1 MTRTFRMAD
10 CGWQMWDF
18 RDHIRYPP
26 SAIRHPQNQ
35 IMHKFLLWDHD
46 GVLVDT
52 EPLYF
57 AATQESIRLLGLDI
71 DRAEYLRLTTAG
83 RTSWELARQRGIA
96 EAVIAE
102 ARQER
107 DRRYQQYLMTREI
120 EIEGVIDVL
129 TALSA
134 RYRMAIV
141 TTSKRSDFELI
152 HRWRKIRDFF
162 EFVITVEDC
171 ARAKPDPDPYLRAL
185 SKFNAGPEEAL
196 VIEDSARGLAAALA
210 AGLKC
215 VIIRNSFT
223 AADDFSG
230 ASHVLSS
237 IRDLPQVLS

>member
-1 MTRTFRMAD
+1 L
-10 CGWQMWDF
+10 
-18 RDHIRYPP
+18 HID
-26 SAIRHPQNQ
+26 Q
-35 IMHKFLLWDHD
+35 
-46 GVLVDT
+46 V
-52 EPLYF
+52 
-57 AATQESIRLLGLDI
+57 
-71 DRAEYLRLTTAG
+71 EYLRLTTAG
-83 RTSWELARQRGIA
+83 RTSWDIARQRGIP
-96 EAVIAE
+96 ESTIVE

-129 TALSA
+129 TTLSA

-152 HRWRKIRDFF
+152 HRSRKIRDFF
-162 EFVITVEDC
+162 EFVLTVEDC

-185 SKFNAGPEEAL
+185 SRFNARPEDAL

-210 AGLKC
+210 AGVQC

-230 ASHVLSS
+230 AAHVLSS
-237 IRDLPQVLS
+237 IRDLPPVLS

>member
-1 MTRTFRMAD
+1 
-10 CGWQMWDF
+10 
-18 RDHIRYPP
+18 
-26 SAIRHPQNQ
+26 
-35 IMHKFLLWDHD
+35 MHKFLLWDHD

-57 AATQESIRLLGLDI
+57 AATQESIKLLGLDI
-71 DRAEYLRLTTAG
+71 DQAEYLRLTTAG
-83 RTSWELARQRGIA
+83 RTSWDLARQHGVPETTI
-96 EAVIAE
+96 VE

-107 DRRYQQYLMTREI
+107 DRRYPQYLMTREI

-129 TALSA
+129 TTLSS

-152 HRWRKIRDFF
+152 HRSRQIRNFF
-162 EFVITVEDC
+162 EFVLTVEDC

-185 SKFNAGPEEAL
+185 SKFNAQPEDAL

-210 AGLKC
+210 AGLEC

-223 AADDFSG
+223 AADDFTG

-237 IRDLPQVLS
+237 VRAPPTVLS

>member
-1 MTRTFRMAD
+1 
-10 CGWQMWDF
+10 
-18 RDHIRYPP
+18 
-26 SAIRHPQNQ
+26 
-35 IMHKFLLWDHD
+35 MHKFLLWDHD

-57 AATQESIRLLGLDI
+57 AATQESMKLLGLDI
-71 DRAEYLRLTTAG
+71 ERSEYLRLTTAG

-96 EAVIAE
+96 EPAIVE
-102 ARQER
+102 ARRER
-107 DRRYQQYLMTREI
+107 DRRYQQYLMTHEI
-120 EIEGVIDVL
+120 EIVGVVDTL
-129 TALSA
+129 TALST

-141 TTSKRSDFELI
+141 TTSKRSDFDLI
-152 HRWRKIRDFF
+152 HRSRRIRDFF
-162 EFVITVEDC
+162 EFVLTVEDC

-185 SKFNAGPEEAL
+185 KKFNAQPEEAL

-230 ASHVLSS
+230 ASHVINS

>member
-1 MTRTFRMAD
+1 M
-10 CGWQMWDF
+10 
-18 RDHIRYPP
+18 Y
-26 SAIRHPQNQ
+26 
-35 IMHKFLLWDHD
+35 KFLLWDHD

-57 AATQESIRLLGLDI
+57 AATQECVRLLGLDI
-71 DRAEYLRLTTAG
+71 EQTEYLRLMTAG

-96 EAVIAE
+96 ETKIIE

-107 DRRYQQYLMTREI
+107 DRRYQHYLMTREI

-129 TALSA
+129 TSLSA

-141 TTSKRSDFELI
+141 TTSKRTDFELI
-152 HRWRKIRDFF
+152 HRSRKIRDFF

-171 ARAKPDPDPYLRAL
+171 AKAKPDPDPYLRAL
-185 SKFNAGPEEAL
+185 KTFNAQPEEAL

-210 AGLKC
+210 AGLEC

-223 AADDFSG
+223 AGDDFTG
-230 ASHVLSS
+230 ACHVINS
-237 IRDLPQVLS
+237 IRDLHRIL

>member
-1 MTRTFRMAD
+1 
-10 CGWQMWDF
+10 
-18 RDHIRYPP
+18 
-26 SAIRHPQNQ
+26 
-35 IMHKFLLWDHD
+35 MHKFLLWDHD

-57 AATQESIRLLGLDI
+57 AATRESIRLLGLDI
-71 DRAEYLRLTTAG
+71 DQSEYLRLTTAG
-83 RTSWELARQRGIA
+83 RTSWELARERGIPETA
-96 EAVIAE
+96 IIES
-102 ARQER
+102 RRER
-107 DRRYQQYLMTREI
+107 DQRYQEYLITREI
-120 EIEGVIDVL
+120 EIEGVMDVL
-129 TALSA
+129 TTLCGG
-134 RYRMAIV
+134 YRMAIV

-152 HRWRKIRDFF
+152 HRSRRIRDFF
-162 EFVITVEDC
+162 EFVLTVEDC

-185 SKFNAGPEEAL
+185 KKFNAQPEEAL

-230 ASHVLSS
+230 ASHVIDS

>member
-1 MTRTFRMAD
+1 
-10 CGWQMWDF
+10 
-18 RDHIRYPP
+18 
-26 SAIRHPQNQ
+26 
-35 IMHKFLLWDHD
+35 MHKFLLWDHD

-57 AATQESIRLLGLDI
+57 AATQECVRLLGLDI
-71 DRAEYLRLTTAG
+71 DRTEYLRLMTAG

-96 EAVIAE
+96 ETKIIE

-120 EIEGVIDVL
+120 DIEGVLDVL

-152 HRWRKIRDFF
+152 HRSRKIRDFF

-171 ARAKPDPDPYLRAL
+171 AKAKPAPDPYLRAL
-185 SKFNAGPEEAL
+185 KHFNAQPEEAL
-196 VIEDSARGLAAALA
+196 VIEDSARGLAAARA
-210 AGLKC
+210 AGLEC
-215 VIIRNSFT
+215 VIVRNSFT
-223 AADDFSG
+223 AADDFTG
-230 ASHVLSS
+230 ACHIINS
-237 IRDLPQVLS
+237 IRELPSILR